1 MVNIGKIKV
10 LAKSKGISIT
20 FICEKFGVGRG
31 YLNDVARGRNTMS
44 EERVAETAVLLGTSF
59 EYLMDITDD
68 PSPDFLRN
76 LAMSTRE
83 KLNREITEK
92 ARTIT
97 ASQAETIKALLELP
111 PDKRQRVL
119 DAVRLM
125 IE

>member
-1 MVNIGKIKV
+1 MVNINKIKE

-31 YLNDVARGRNTMS
+31 YLNDVARGKNTMS
-44 EERVAETAVLLGTSF
+44 EERVAETARLLGTSF

-68 PSPDFLRN
+68 PSPAFLLN
-76 LAMSTRE
+76 LTMSTRDRLNHEISE
-83 KLNREITEK
+83 KMQS
-92 ARTIT
+92 IT
-97 ASQAETIKALLELP
+97 AAQAETIRKLLELP
-111 PDKRQRVL
+111 PDKLERVL